1 MGFKESKIW
10 IMSKLTKWQRE
21 FLHRLDK
28 LSSDELLDMLGEAY
42 EACGYVS
49 KQDFWKFR
57 AVVNELK
64 RRIDDLTRMLR
75 KGIP

>member
-1 MGFKESKIW
+1 MGITIFD
-10 IMSKLTKWQRE
+10 MSKLTKWQRE

-42 EACGYVS
+42 EHGGYVS

-64 RRIDDLTRMLR
+64 RRIDDLNSLLS
-75 KGIP
+75 